1 MEAGLCCTVPM
12 NISTLRGYG
21 RYADL
26 CGGNVIVIG
35 WPTTYGNGFAAE
47 AASSVGISKYSN
59 SPAEAWDFVSYLL
72 SYEVQSEEIRKSG
85 NANIRIHRDSQV
97 EAIERTIASN
107 KEEMAKQKQLGRYN
121 STYVIDEAMGK
132 KYLSFIERITT
143 SVNRN
148 PAIFSLVKEEAAAY
162 FSGRQ
167 SAEDISRTIQD
178 RVTTLLQETQ

>member
-1 MEAGLCCTVPM
+1 MKQSFLTKRIIAMLFCV
-12 NISTLRGYG
+12 S
-21 RYADL
+21 
-26 CGGNVIVIG
+26 VI
-35 WPTTYGNGFAAE
+35 
-47 AASSVGISKYSN
+47 
-59 SPAEAWDFVSYLL
+59 L
-72 SYEVQSEEIRKSG
+72 SF
-85 NANIRIHRDSQV
+85 
-97 EAIERTIASN
+97 